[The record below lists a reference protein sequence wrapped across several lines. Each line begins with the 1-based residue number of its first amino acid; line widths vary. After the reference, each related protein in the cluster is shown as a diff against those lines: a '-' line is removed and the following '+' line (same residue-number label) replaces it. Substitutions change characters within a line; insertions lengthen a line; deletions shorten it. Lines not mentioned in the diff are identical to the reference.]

1 MYLIISGMNNI
12 TINLSKRLVAD
23 GNEITFVGTDEKKSL
38 DIEKEIGYVSILG
51 NSYNKNTLI
60 EAGIERADYFIASTL
75 YDDINFLS
83 SEIAKSLNEKIY
95 TICLVNKI
103 ENKDIFN
110 GNNFDFV
117 IKYDEVISDNL
128 NSYIAN
134 KFDQLIYTNTDN
146 HTEVRII
153 SVGKESEYVGKTVSE
168 INLPNESE
176 FIAVISSSGVISHNI
191 NNSLSPLDRILIQNT
206 INYKDNDK
214 KQ

>member
-12 TINLSKRLVAD
+12 TINLSKRLIAD

-206 INYKDNDK
+206 INYKDNDN

>member
-12 TINLSKRLVAD
+12 TINLSKKLIAD

-83 SEIAKSLNEKIY
+83 SEIAKSLNENIY

-206 INYKDNDK
+206 INYKDNDN